1 MVVTSKI
8 YRLYIQ
14 TFLPNAKISIEQNP
28 FGWKRDWN
36 DKKNLGKRERNTS
49 ENLQLKLRAYT
60 IDQKRTQHLL
70 RVRTQHGVKFLR
82 SEAIRAHS
90 WGPHVQQPLDPK
102 IREIKIYP
110 WTFFPLQNQICNASY
125 LMFCCSQEFFWRKLR
140 FFSKTFS
147 PKKKFDSKDVQKRPC
162 LNLPTVLFFSS
173 KRSEI
178 QLLNS
183 SFQLC
188 QN

>member
-90 WGPHVQQPLDPK
+90 WGPHV
-102 IREIKIYP
+102 
-110 WTFFPLQNQICNASY
+110 
-125 LMFCCSQEFFWRKLR
+125 
-140 FFSKTFS
+140 
-147 PKKKFDSKDVQKRPC
+147 
-162 LNLPTVLFFSS
+162 
-173 KRSEI
+173 
-178 QLLNS
+178 
-183 SFQLC
+183 
-188 QN
+188 